1 MKWENVRRSGNRRC
15 SRGSES
21 NIDTVLVLSG
31 VTRAE
36 DLASFPYQ
44 PKCVLNGVGDIL
56 KEKQERY

>member
-1 MKWENVRRSGNRRC
+1 MFDVAVIGGVVG
-15 SRGSES
+15 GSES

-44 PKCVLNGVGDIL
+44 SKCVLNGVGDIL